1 MKYDNDEE
9 NDLDM
14 FFDAKMNAISV
25 ESMKHHFIWIWLNR
39 VEYLEE
45 DLMLEEYLEM
55 LKRFNEIDDQ

>member
-9 NDLDM
+9 DDSNV

-25 ESMKHHFIWIWLNR
+25 KSMKHHFIWIWLNR

-45 DLMLEEYLEM
+45 DLIFEEYLEI
-55 LKRFNEIDDQ
+55 LERFDEIDN